1 MVYLLIKKDKYMNT
15 SKKNYYEMIYVQLIT
30 EFPDKPWITHI
41 SQLIEKKGDKIN
53 VLGDKSIT
61 YGLYLFDS
69 DLRNTEDMY
78 LRNIISEAIF
88 YSYNFLFLLNEVKE
102 TKNKEKLKAK
112 FRAAF
117 IEADAMRAI
126 QFEIFSYIFLKRAG
140 NVVECMD
147 YSPSS
152 DNFDYLV
159 IDNFNIKTQVECKS
173 FSYER
178 GLYITAGQ
186 ANSIREKVLVSHQ
199 SKLTNLLNEPLN
211 MLCSITINVN
221 SNIGRDDE
229 SLNDFVEKI
238 AKALDNGSSQKN
250 DQFEIYI
257 EKFKDLKNIQ
267 DEFVFQDVQ
276 LKSQTIEL
284 VACTSQPEGCNSRV
298 HLRVTSELTEGYL
311 KKFEKTCKEAAKR
324 QLKKDKPASI
334 FVHFTNG
341 FILKDSVNQKEFK
354 RSISKIFEKNHLTN
368 LVFVTNINIEEQKE
382 FPYFT
387 MQPVFLIAE
396 NRNSRFNSN
405 FLDHVPNKRFI
416 DLT

>member
-1 MVYLLIKKDKYMNT
+1 M
-15 SKKNYYEMIYVQLIT
+15 
-30 EFPDKPWITHI
+30 
-41 SQLIEKKGDKIN
+41 
-53 VLGDKSIT
+53 LGDKSIT

-112 FRAAF
+112 FREAF

-186 ANSIREKVLVSHQ
+186 ANSIREKMLVSHQ

-354 RSISKIFEKNHLTN
+354 RSISKIFGKNHLTN

-396 NRNSRFNSN
+396 NRNSRFNSY
-405 FLDHVPNKRFI
+405 FLDHVPNKKFI